1 MEEGGL
7 IEIENLSGTFLES
20 TETSAEGSIITA
32 VYEGSRPVLF
42 EIQALTAPANVDLPG
57 EHRSV

>member
-20 TETSAEGSIITA
+20 TETSA
-32 VYEGSRPVLF
+32 RVLLLRLYTKEAGRF
-42 EIQALTAPANVDLPG
+42 YSKYK
-57 EHRSV
+57 R